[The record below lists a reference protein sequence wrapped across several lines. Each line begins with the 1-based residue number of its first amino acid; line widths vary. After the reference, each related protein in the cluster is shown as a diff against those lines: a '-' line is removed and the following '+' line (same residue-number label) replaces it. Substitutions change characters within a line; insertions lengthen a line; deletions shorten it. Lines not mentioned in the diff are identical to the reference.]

1 MNFNEQYKEIK
12 KLAQKE
18 LTIIEEKMT
27 SSIQTAE
34 PLKTSIIN
42 FLISPSKRV
51 RPVLSILY
59 TKACEKEITEA
70 QLELLTVIE
79 LVHNA
84 SLIHDDIIDESK
96 FRRGHKS
103 LNEEFDN
110 KLAVI
115 AGDYIL
121 SIAMEKIAQFNSTE
135 ILKRFALT
143 LNKMCNGE
151 INQNF
156 NRYKIGTIEEYIEKS
171 KNKTAQL
178 FETTLVCCAIL
189 NHETSNLD
197 KISKLGINTGI
208 AFQIR
213 DDIINLTKT
222 DKTKPSINDISEG
235 IYNAPII
242 YSQSVE
248 NYSAGIE
255 KTKTLLNNYIQEA
268 VEQIKDLPENKYKKA
283 LKEFLELLKYE

>member
-1 MNFNEQYKEIK
+1 MNFNERYKEIK
-12 KLAQKE
+12 KLTQKE
-18 LTIIEEKMT
+18 LEIIEEKMI

-34 PLKTSIIN
+34 PLKSSIIR
-42 FLISPSKRV
+42 FLTAPSKRV

-59 TKACEKEITEA
+59 TKACEKEITDK

-96 FRRGHKS
+96 YRRGNKTIC
-103 LNEEFDN
+103 EEFDN

-121 SIAMEKIAQFNSTE
+121 SIAMEKIAQFNSME
-135 ILKRFALT
+135 ILQKFALT

-156 NRYKIGTIEEYIEKS
+156 NRFKIGTIEEYIEKS

-178 FETTLVCCAIL
+178 FETTLVCSAIL
-189 NHETSNLD
+189 NGEKADID

-222 DKTKPSINDISEG
+222 DPTKPSINDISEG

-242 YSQSVE
+242 YSQSIE
-248 NYSAGIE
+248 NYSSGIE

-268 VEQIKDLPENKYKKA
+268 VEQINDLPENKYKKV